1 MKKILFLFLA
11 VFIIQTTFV
20 LAVPEIQM
28 SESFKQGETMIIK
41 VSGNFYESL
50 SENKISFYTG
60 HVVTSVPFS
69 VRKLENGFYISAQL
83 IDKNPGNYSIIL
95 EDVKY
100 FEGNKIIEGDLSKNF
115 SVTEEFADFSV
126 DKGFVITGE
135 NFYIEIRNL
144 GDKEI
149 DVSYVYNEN
158 SGTSKLKV
166 GETKKIG
173 FNASSQGQ
181 SLISL
186 SSENSKY
193 EIPVYIFAVE
203 EKEKTKNFRFEPFL
217 LNVTMSTNSE
227 TETVIY
233 VNNVGNLDIEN
244 VSLEISESLKPY
256 VFILTGDI
264 GSMVQ
269 NSKEMIVLKIVSPQS
284 EKKVSGFIRAVE
296 NSQDEEI
303 LPVQSEITLNF
314 LKDFSS
320 VAEVKGSTTVSETC
334 SNLNGSLCTGLQKCS
349 GEIKYASDGV
359 CCILP
364 ASCEEAK
371 SGGSAGKIIGWVIMI
386 LIVILAFWFYLFKYK
401 NIRTFEE
408 LVNFFRS

>member
-1 MKKILFLFLA
+1 MIA
-11 VFIIQTTFV
+11 
-20 LAVPEIQM
+20 
-28 SESFKQGETMIIK
+28 GE
-41 VSGNFYESL
+41 
-50 SENKISFYTG
+50 
-60 HVVTSVPFS
+60 
-69 VRKLENGFYISAQL
+69 
-83 IDKNPGNYSIIL
+83 D
-95 EDVKY
+95 
-100 FEGNKIIEGDLSKNF
+100 
-115 SVTEEFADFSV
+115 
-126 DKGFVITGE
+126 
-135 NFYIEIRNL
+135 FYIEVRNL

-149 DVSYVYNEN
+149 DVGYGYHEN